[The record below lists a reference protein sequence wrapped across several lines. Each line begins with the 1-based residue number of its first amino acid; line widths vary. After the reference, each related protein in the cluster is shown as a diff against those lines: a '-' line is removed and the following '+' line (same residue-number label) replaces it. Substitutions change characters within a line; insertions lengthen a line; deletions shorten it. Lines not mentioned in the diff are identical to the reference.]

1 MKREK
6 IFVRVVIW
14 FALIVFFMFV
24 SMGVWMVGVSDQ
36 TAISSLKWLQFLQT
50 IGVFL
55 LPALLGVWLWSDDHR
70 PFRWLKMDRKS
81 GWDIMVLAI
90 VIMLCAVPGINLL
103 AALNIAL
110 VLPDSM
116 RFIEQYLRQMEEEA
130 ALLTECFLQA
140 DDVWG
145 LLINIGLMALLPA
158 LAEEIS
164 FRGVLQQ
171 LLGGR
176 THVAI
181 WLTAFIFSAIH
192 MQFYGF
198 VPRMLM
204 GALFGYMFVWTGS
217 LWVPIVMH
225 FVNNGIAVLCYY
237 ILSRDGVETD
247 MNYAD
252 TLGAGTTWWL
262 GLLSLLTVGILLRVL
277 YLRITSQGPR
287 GYARRTHTQ

>member
-103 AALNIAL
+103 AALNNAL

-116 RFIEQYLRQMEEEA
+116 RFIEEYLRQMEEEA
-130 ALLTECFLQA
+130 ALLTERFLQA

-181 WLTAFIFSAIH
+181 WLTAFLFSAIH

-237 ILSRDGVETD
+237 ILSRDGIEMD

-287 GYARRTHTQ
+287 GYGRRTHTQ

>member
-50 IGVFL
+50 TGVFL
-55 LPALLGVWLWSDDHR
+55 LPALLGVWWWSDDHR

-90 VIMLCAVPGINLL
+90 VIMLCALPGINLL
-103 AALNIAL
+103 AALNNAL

-116 RFIEQYLRQMEEEA
+116 RFIEEYLRQMEEEA
-130 ALLTECFLQA
+130 ALLTERFLQA

-145 LLINIGLMALLPA
+145 LFINIGLMALLPA

-181 WLTAFIFSAIH
+181 WLTAFLFSAIH

-237 ILSRDGVETD
+237 ILSRDGVEVD

-287 GYARRTHTQ
+287 GYGRRTHTQ

>member
-90 VIMLCAVPGINLL
+90 VIMLCAIPGINLL
-103 AALNIAL
+103 AALNNAL

-116 RFIEQYLRQMEEEA
+116 RFIEEYLRQMEEEA
-130 ALLTECFLQA
+130 ALLTERFLQA

-145 LLINIGLMALLPA
+145 LFINIGLMALLPA

-237 ILSRDGVETD
+237 ILSREGVETD

-277 YLRITSQGPR
+277 YLRITSQDPR
-287 GYARRTHTQ
+287 GYGRRTHKQ